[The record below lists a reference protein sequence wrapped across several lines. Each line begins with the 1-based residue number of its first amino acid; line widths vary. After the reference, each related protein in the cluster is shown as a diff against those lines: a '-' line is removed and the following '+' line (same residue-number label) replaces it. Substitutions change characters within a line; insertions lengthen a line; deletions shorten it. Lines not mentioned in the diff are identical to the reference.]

1 MTLRFFIKVLKRK
14 KKLINNPS
22 QEIEDLKKKVDS
34 LEAEQKPLS
43 EKLEK
48 FQFPIGL
55 ASIRDPI
62 TYAHNIIA
70 HARRAIFKREIYKIE
85 NKTDELKTR
94 ISELEAYDLFKEKNM
109 IKKLIA
115 DHRMTHPFFHDEIRR
130 DEIFSIALLK
140 EDCFWQA
147 IVFYYLDCRLFIKT
161 NSSIYTLGKW
171 KLIDKLE
178 ELLKLLIWRISN
190 TKQMLEGL
198 DEAEKQEAK
207 LLIGQFSLAKD
218 YMQNILIKLQD
229 DSDDSNND

>member
-48 FQFPIGL
+48 FQFPIGF
-55 ASIRDPI
+55 ASIRDRI
-62 TYAHNIIA
+62 NYAHTIIA
-70 HARRAIFKREIYKIE
+70 HARSAILKREIYEIAS
-85 NKTDELKTR
+85 KTKDLKTR
-94 ISELEAYDLFKEKNM
+94 IGELEAHDLFKEKHM
-109 IKKLIA
+109 IKKFIE
-115 DHRMTHPFFHDEIRR
+115 DHKMSHPFIDDEIRR
-130 DEIFSIALLK
+130 DENFSIALLE

-147 IVFYYLDCRLFIKT
+147 IVFYYLDCCLAVQT
-161 NSSIYTLGKW
+161 NSSIYALGKW
-171 KLIDKLE
+171 KIIDKLE
-178 ELLKLLIWRISN
+178 GLLSLLIWRISN

-198 DEAEKQEAK
+198 DEAEKQEAE

-218 YMQNILIKLQD
+218 YMQDILIKLQD